1 MALNTKYYSEDINS
15 IERVD
20 FSILTNNDVKKYSAV
35 RKDPFGINVADSY
48 DNYEP
53 KKGGLVDL
61 RLGSCDIY
69 LNCTTCGLNSLE
81 CPGHF
86 GHTELASPVFHFG
99 FMNHLKTV
107 LQCVCLQCV
116 NILVEK
122 DQELI
127 DRLSVKKEKH
137 RLKELR
143 EMTKNVNFC
152 HHCGWPVPSITKE
165 LKENSASA
173 RILIEREVGAV
184 IVDEKTGEA
193 NESKKKI
200 KEYYSAQK
208 IYNILRN
215 ISETDCFLLG
225 FNPKVS
231 RPEDLICIRFPIP
244 PVTIRPTAKI
254 DFMASSTME
263 DSLTL
268 KIADIIAHNNRIR
281 NQNDKAM
288 MGSDLTSYNQDI
300 YTLLQYHVITYFDNE
315 SVSLPKSEFKAS
327 GKPTKSISE
336 RIKGKAGRVR
346 SNLMGKRVDFSARSV
361 ITSDPYIGIDEVGIP
376 KRVAMDLTIPE
387 EVTPHNIKHLSKL
400 VKNGRE
406 KYPGANYVH
415 RINYID
421 GKPIN
426 QRIDLKYRKKD
437 IKLVYGDVVDRHIVN
452 GDYVLFNRQPTL
464 HKPSMMGHK
473 IHVLDRDDAD
483 TFRVNVSVCG
493 PYNADF
499 DGDEMN
505 IHLAQSIQAR
515 NELERIANVK
525 YNIISAKDS
534 NPIIGC
540 VQDSLMGAYI
550 LTDVLDELNSKVDYH
565 TACNILCGTT
575 SKNKFMAKKGSDMTG
590 HEMFSYIIP
599 KGINSIKK
607 NDDGKINFQIKD
619 GNLLKGTLE
628 KSSLSTKAN
637 SIIHFIWDK
646 FGPEL
651 TRDFID
657 DTQRLI
663 LEFLM
668 YNGMT
673 IGFKDCIVGR
683 ELTKKFFEIAKN
695 KLLESKY
702 YITKMENDVNEISLD
717 IIEASIAGEL
727 NTVRYAIGSNL
738 LKHLNNE
745 NNFYV
750 SLKSGS
756 KAKPDNLFQ
765 IMGIWGQ
772 NNIMGGRMRKTVE
785 DRTLPHFHRNDDT
798 PEARGFIYNNF
809 VTGLNGH
816 EFFFHTASGREGL
829 IATAIKTAETGY
841 IQRRLVKALED
852 MSVRY
857 DGTVRNANDL
867 IVQYVYGENGIN
879 QLTQTSIKLN
889 IVNYNNKAIAE
900 KLAFDSKQV
909 KELTSKL
916 KNKNI
921 EKFNKEFI
929 GKMISF
935 RDELRRIQR
944 ISALNYKTLT
954 DKYMIPVN
962 LNRLTDDFNQDK
974 LDSYDLQPEYVV
986 ERIESIIRNFNNKLI
1001 IYTKEDSN
1009 LFKKDEANFKYLF
1022 KISLYEYLAPVK
1034 CIYEYKLTKG
1044 KFDMLIDEVE
1054 NSYIKSIV
1062 EPGEMVG
1069 VIAAQSIGEPTS
1081 QMNLDSKHSA
1091 GKGGNTTGALTGVP
1105 RIKEILGY
1113 SKSMKTPQTTVY
1125 FTNEINEDKSKVNRI
1140 ASFFKHLT
1148 ISELIDSAE
1157 ILYQVNNEG
1166 VVNDLDELIENDKMI
1181 NPFYINNM
1189 KVDVKNMP
1197 FVFRLK
1203 MNLEK
1208 MMDKETTLLDIKTK
1222 FISYWYNAMSNSKK
1236 SMKKSEKEIF
1246 TRINR
1251 MAILGSSD
1259 SNKDQ
1264 IIHIRFSM
1272 SSFDYTILTDFL
1284 KIVLDVIPLK
1294 GVNNIDG
1301 TRIDNERN
1309 VLFDKDGNE
1318 NVIKENVVTTA
1329 GINLE
1334 DFKNFKGI
1342 DHIRTRCNN
1351 IATTYRL
1358 YGIEAA
1364 RNIILF
1370 ELNST
1375 FNEGGSNGVNFNHIS
1390 LLVDFMTHS
1399 GDITSIDRHGLS
1411 KLDIDPMSKASFEK
1425 TMEHFVNAAIFNESD
1440 KLSSVSSKIMVGQV
1454 IPGGTGS
1461 FALKIDTEKLVNS
1474 EYTTDETG
1482 GRSEFVSI
1490 EAEALLKDILKY
1502 GINETDFFIPTE
1514 VY

>member
-1 MALNTKYYSEDINS
+1 MALNTKYYTEDINS
-15 IERVD
+15 IERID
-20 FSILTNNDVKKYSAV
+20 FSILTNDDVKKYSAV
-35 RKDPFGINVADSY
+35 KKDPFGINVADSY

-116 NILVEK
+116 NLLVDK
-122 DQELI
+122 DKEII
-127 DRLSVKKEKH
+127 DRLSTRKEKH

-143 EMTKNVNFC
+143 EITKNINFC

-193 NESKKKI
+193 SESKKKI
-200 KEYYSAQK
+200 KEYMSAQK

-244 PVTIRPTAKI
+244 PVNIRPTAKI

-336 RIKGKAGRVR
+336 RIKGKTGRVR

-361 ITSDPYIGIDEVGIP
+361 ITSDPYIGIDEVGVP

-387 EVTPHNIKHLSKL
+387 EVTPHNIKHLTKL
-400 VKNGRE
+400 VKNGKE

-415 RINYID
+415 RTNYFD

-473 IHVLDRDDAD
+473 VHVLNRDDTD

-515 NELERIANVK
+515 NELDRIANVK

-540 VQDSLMGAYI
+540 VQDSIMGAYV
-550 LTDVLDELNSKVDYH
+550 LTKVLNNANEKIDYH

-575 SKNKFMAKKGSDMTG
+575 SKNKFTAKKGKDMTG
-590 HEMFSYIIP
+590 REMFSYIIP
-599 KGINSIKK
+599 KGINSIKR
-607 NDDGKINFQIKD
+607 NDKGDIKFQIKD
-619 GNLLKGTLE
+619 GELLKGVLD

-646 FGPEL
+646 LGPEL

-657 DTQRLI
+657 DSQRFI
-663 LEFLM
+663 LEFLLL
-668 YNGMT
+668 NGLT

-683 ELTKKFFEIAKN
+683 DLTKKFFDIAKN

-702 YITKMENDVNEISLD
+702 YITKMENDSNDISLD

-727 NTVRYAIGSNL
+727 NNVRYTIGSEL
-738 LKHLNNE
+738 LKHLDDE
-745 NNFYV
+745 NNFYK

-772 NNIMGGRMRKTVE
+772 NNIMGGRMKKTIQ
-785 DRTLPHFHRNDDT
+785 DRTLPYFHRNDDT
-798 PEARGFIYNNF
+798 PEARGFIFNNF
-809 VTGLNGH
+809 VTGLSSH

-879 QLTQTSIKLN
+879 QLTQTAVKLN
-889 IVNYNNKAIAE
+889 IVNYNNQEIKT
-900 KLAFDSKQV
+900 KLAFNDKQV
-909 KELTSKL
+909 KELSKTL

-929 GKMISF
+929 NKMISF
-935 RDELRRIQR
+935 RDELRKIQR

-954 DKYMIPVN
+954 DIYMIPVN
-962 LNRLTDDFNQDK
+962 LNRLTDDFIQDK
-974 LDSYDLQPEYVV
+974 LDKHDLNPEYIV
-986 ERIESIIRNFNNKLI
+986 EQIESMINNFNNKLI
-1001 IYTKEDSN
+1001 IYTKEDSKI
-1009 LFKKDEANFKYLF
+1009 FKKDETNFKFLF

-1034 CIYEYKLTKG
+1034 CIYEYKLNKEQ
-1044 KFDMLIDEVE
+1044 FDNLISEVE

-1091 GKGGNTTGALTGVP
+1091 GKGGDTTGALSGVP

-1113 SKSMKTPQTTVY
+1113 SKNMKTPQMTIY
-1125 FTNEINEDKSKVNRI
+1125 FNKDIYEDRPKINRI
-1140 ASFFKHLT
+1140 ASYFKHLT
-1148 ISELIDSAE
+1148 INELIDSAE
-1157 ILYQVNNEG
+1157 ILYQVDSGPNN
-1166 VVNDLDELIENDKMI
+1166 DFDKTIESDNMI

-1189 KVDVKNMP
+1189 KVDIKNMP
-1197 FVFRLK
+1197 FVFRFK

-1222 FISYWYNAMSNSKK
+1222 FISYWYNSMSSKK
-1236 SMKKSEKEIF
+1236 TMKKVEKEIF

-1251 MAILGSSD
+1251 MAIIGSSD
-1259 SNKDQ
+1259 SNKEQ
-1264 IIHIRFSM
+1264 IIHVRFSM

-1284 KIVLDVIPLK
+1284 KLVLNVIPLK
-1294 GVNNIDG
+1294 GVSKIDATG
-1301 TRIDNERN
+1301 INVERN

-1318 NVIKENVVTTA
+1318 NIIKENVVITN
-1329 GINLE
+1329 GINIE
-1334 DFKNFKGI
+1334 DFKNFKGV
-1342 DHIRTRCNN
+1342 DNTRMRCND
-1351 IATTYRL
+1351 IKTIYRM
-1358 YGIEAA
+1358 YGVEAA
-1364 RNIILF
+1364 RNMILF

-1390 LLVDFMTHS
+1390 LLVDFMTHT

-1440 KLSSVSSKIMVGQV
+1440 KLSSVSSKIIVGQV
-1454 IPGGTGS
+1454 IPGGTGAFS
-1461 FALKIDTEKLVNS
+1461 LKMDTEKLVNS
-1474 EYTTDETG
+1474 EYTTDENG
-1482 GRSEFVSI
+1482 GRSEFMTI
-1490 EAEALLKDILKY
+1490 ESEPLLTDILKY
-1502 GINETDFFIPTE
+1502 GINETNFFIPTA